1 MLGGLLG
8 GKGDSSNYS
17 GGSYGS
23 YDGGYIGFR
32 RLLIFLLVIATIFVF
47 AGVGW

>member
-8 GKGDSSNYS
+8 GKGSGYS
-17 GGSYGS
+17 GGG